1 MKHTSL
7 TDRQQT
13 VLVFKYQIVHFKKP
27 LDVFGITPNLK
38 VGYCNLPGKKKF
50 FFILPFL

>member
-1 MKHTSL
+1 MKHISL

-13 VLVFKYQIVHFKKP
+13 TLVFKDQIGHFKKP

-38 VGYCNLPGKKKF
+38 LGYYNLPLIFTFTFK
-50 FFILPFL
+50 P